1 MKTNILDKIRDYK
14 INEVKERKINFPQN
28 DIIDLIKD
36 DKKTLGFQDK
46 LIEKNDKGFPG
57 IIAEVKKASP
67 SKGIIKQNFNHIDI
81 AKDYETG
88 NAACI
93 SVLTDFP
100 SFQGKLE
107 FLKDIRDNVNLPL
120 LRKDFMIDPYQ
131 VYEAKLYGA
140 DCILII
146 MKMVEQDKANEIYK
160 TAKKINMDVI
170 FEINNESE
178 LNNALDLEP
187 KIIGINNRDLRTFK
201 TDINNSVIL
210 SKKID
215 KEITLISES
224 GISKREDIELLFE
237 NDIKN
242 FLIGES
248 IMKSSNIINELE
260 LLTRKFS
267 WKS

>member
-1 MKTNILDKIRDYK
+1 
-14 INEVKERKINFPQN
+14 
-28 DIIDLIKD
+28 
-36 DKKTLGFQDK
+36 
-46 LIEKNDKGFPG
+46 
-57 IIAEVKKASP
+57 
-67 SKGIIKQNFNHIDI
+67 
-81 AKDYETG
+81 
-88 NAACI
+88 
-93 SVLTDFP
+93 
-100 SFQGKLE
+100 
-107 FLKDIRDNVNLPL
+107 
-120 LRKDFMIDPYQ
+120 MIDPYQ
-131 VYEAKLYGA
+131 AYEAKLYGA

-201 TDINNSVIL
+201 TNINNSVNL
-210 SKKID
+210 SKKIN

-224 GISKREDIELLFE
+224 GISRREEIELLVE

-260 LLTRKFS
+260 YLTGKFS
-267 WKS
+267 WES

>member
-36 DKKTLGFQDK
+36 DKKTLGFRDK
-46 LIEKNDKGFPG
+46 LIEKNGKGFPG
-57 IIAEVKKASP
+57 IIAEVKKAS
-67 SKGIIKQNFNHIDI
+67 I

-224 GISKREDIELLFE
+224 GISKREDIELLVE
-237 NDIKN
+237 NNIKN

-267 WKS
+267 

>member
-1 MKTNILDKIRDYK
+1 MSAALLNNESYYSTESFTWCNILEATSR
-14 INEVKERKINFPQN
+14 FS
-28 DIIDLIKD
+28 
-36 DKKTLGFQDK
+36 KKTLGFQDK
-46 LIEKNDKGFPG
+46 LIEKNDIGFPG

-131 VYEAKLYGA
+131 AYEAKLYGA

-146 MKMVEQDKANEIYK
+146 MKMVEQDKANEIYE

-201 TDINNSVIL
+201 TDL
-210 SKKID
+210 GSKIRVF
-215 KEITLISES
+215 TQLFTFYC
-224 GISKREDIELLFE
+224 LLFV
-237 NDIKN
+237 
-242 FLIGES
+242 
-248 IMKSSNIINELE
+248 
-260 LLTRKFS
+260 
-267 WKS
+267 

>member
-1 MKTNILDKIRDYK
+1 MKNNILDKIRDYK

-36 DKKTLGFQDK
+36 DKKTLGFRDK

-120 LRKDFMIDPYQ
+120 LRKDFMIDPYK
-131 VYEAKLYGA
+131 VLLHKL
-140 DCILII
+140 D
-146 MKMVEQDKANEIYK
+146 
-160 TAKKINMDVI
+160 
-170 FEINNESE
+170 
-178 LNNALDLEP
+178 
-187 KIIGINNRDLRTFK
+187 RDQ
-201 TDINNSVIL
+201 S
-210 SKKID
+210 
-215 KEITLISES
+215 
-224 GISKREDIELLFE
+224 
-237 NDIKN
+237 
-242 FLIGES
+242 
-248 IMKSSNIINELE
+248 
-260 LLTRKFS
+260 
-267 WKS
+267 

>member
-1 MKTNILDKIRDYK
+1 MKNNILDKIRDYK

-36 DKKTLGFQDK
+36 DKKTLGFRDN
-46 LIEKNDKGFPG
+46 LIEKNGKGFPG

-160 TAKKINMDVI
+160 TAKKINMDVF

-178 LNNALDLEP
+178 LNNTLDLEP
-187 KIIGINNRDLRTFK
+187 KIIGIKSNSNLMAIPNPAVQLVPNIPIIVVQNNAKAIVINDWQLANDPDLMSLK
-201 TDINNSVIL
+201 NPLNL
-210 SKKID
+210 N
-215 KEITLISES
+215 ISWN
-224 GISKREDIELLFE
+224 L
-237 NDIKN
+237 
-242 FLIGES
+242 
-248 IMKSSNIINELE
+248 NEYEWLPN
-260 LLTRKFS
+260 K
-267 WKS
+267 

>member
-1 MKTNILDKIRDYK
+1 MVMLKHHLKNLLRPQMKNNILDKIRDYK

-131 VYEAKLYGA
+131 VYEAKL
-140 DCILII
+140 
-146 MKMVEQDKANEIYK
+146 
-160 TAKKINMDVI
+160 
-170 FEINNESE
+170 
-178 LNNALDLEP
+178 
-187 KIIGINNRDLRTFK
+187 
-201 TDINNSVIL
+201 
-210 SKKID
+210 
-215 KEITLISES
+215 
-224 GISKREDIELLFE
+224 
-237 NDIKN
+237 
-242 FLIGES
+242 
-248 IMKSSNIINELE
+248 
-260 LLTRKFS
+260 
-267 WKS
+267 

>member
-1 MKTNILDKIRDYK
+1 MKNNILDKIKDYK
-14 INEVKERKINFPQN
+14 ISEVEEKKLNFPQE
-28 DIIDLIKD
+28 DIVNLIKNINS
-36 DKKTLGFQDK
+36 TRGFHSNLK
-46 LIEKNDKGFPG
+46 EKNNNGYPG

-67 SKGIIKQNFNHIDI
+67 SKGIIKQDFNHIDI
-81 AKDYETG
+81 ANDYEAG
-88 NAACI
+88 NASCI

-107 FLKDIRDNVNLPL
+107 FLKDIHENVNLPL

-178 LNNALDLEP
+178 LNNTLDLEP

-237 NDIKN
+237 NNIKN

-260 LLTRKFS
+260 LLTGKFS
-267 WKS
+267 

>member
-1 MKTNILDKIRDYK
+1 
-14 INEVKERKINFPQN
+14 
-28 DIIDLIKD
+28 
-36 DKKTLGFQDK
+36 
-46 LIEKNDKGFPG
+46 
-57 IIAEVKKASP
+57 
-67 SKGIIKQNFNHIDI
+67 
-81 AKDYETG
+81 
-88 NAACI
+88 
-93 SVLTDFP
+93 
-100 SFQGKLE
+100 
-107 FLKDIRDNVNLPL
+107 
-120 LRKDFMIDPYQ
+120 MIDPYQ

-237 NDIKN
+237 NNIKN

-260 LLTRKFS
+260 LLTGKFS

>member
-1 MKTNILDKIRDYK
+1 M
-14 INEVKERKINFPQN
+14 
-28 DIIDLIKD
+28 
-36 DKKTLGFQDK
+36 
-46 LIEKNDKGFPG
+46 
-57 IIAEVKKASP
+57 
-67 SKGIIKQNFNHIDI
+67 
-81 AKDYETG
+81 
-88 NAACI
+88 
-93 SVLTDFP
+93 TDFP

-107 FLKDIRDNVNLPL
+107 FLKDIRGNVNLPL

-131 VYEAKLYGA
+131 VYEAKLFGA

-146 MKMVEQDKANEIYK
+146 MKMVGQDKANEIYK
-160 TAKKINMDVI
+160 AAKKINMDVI

-201 TDINNSVIL
+201 TNINNSVNL
-210 SKKID
+210 SKKIN

-224 GISKREDIELLFE
+224 GISRREEIELLVE

-260 LLTRKFS
+260 YLTGKFS
-267 WKS
+267 